1 MKLLLLNNHN
11 NGKSFLLV
19 VISLCVFSNSI
30 TFNLKNKSKT
40 SNNSNNKI
48 TEMIKNQ
55 NKLEVYN
62 KYRLRS
68 KKYLI
73 DNLNG
78 NLSNVTCELIHESQ
92 DFIQFL
98 EINDMQ
104 EVLRFHLKKQ

>member
-73 DNLNG
+73 DN
-78 NLSNVTCELIHESQ
+78 
-92 DFIQFL
+92 F
-98 EINDMQ
+98 
-104 EVLRFHLKKQ
+104 RF